1 MIDAPATNEL
11 RELDQAGLDAAIR
24 ECARI
29 TAPEI
34 SDAEYARI
42 ADENS
47 PRYRNT
53 RVEMERTIRAYL
65 AAATPSAQGAE
76 VGVEELEREIE
87 ANITFDINGKQAW
100 ANGRQAS
107 RALLGKYRMEKR

>member
-1 MIDAPATNEL
+1 MTKRDEL
-11 RELDQAGLDAAIR
+11 IALDPAGLEAAVR

-53 RVEMERTIRAYL
+53 RVGMERTIRAYL
-65 AAATPSAQGAE
+65 AAATPSAE
-76 VGVEELEREIE
+76 VSVEELAAIIEREIVAIIHIGDE
-87 ANITFDINGKQAW
+87 NAEID
-100 ANGRQAS
+100 GRAAAT
-107 RALLGKYRMEKR
+107 ALLGKYRMEKR